1 MDLIVGESEPI
12 TKVKKLIKQ
21 VADTGLTVL
30 INGESGV
37 GKELVARS
45 LHDESNRRKKPFVKV
60 NCAALPGEL
69 LESELFGYEKG
80 AFTGANQPKPGKF
93 ELANDGTIFLDE
105 IGDMSPALQ
114 AKLLQVLQ
122 DGEFSRVGGVKDIKV
137 NTWIICATHHDLE
150 ADIQA
155 GQFRE
160 DLYYRI
166 NIIKIIVPPLRDRL
180 EDIPL
185 LIRHFL
191 SRYSGSLG
199 KKRRLL
205 SVSPE
210 LMRLFMQYNWPGNVR
225 ELENLIQKLIVTGD
239 EAPLIEELSRKVQG
253 PKQEKET
260 KSPWQPDEYLLDSV
274 IKDVKSEMSER
285 FPPLKEVK
293 KRAQA
298 KIEKVVIEEAL
309 RVTKGNRKQTA
320 KLLKIS
326 YKALLYKMKD
336 YGVDIDDF
344 TAGYNTISVSP
355 SEE

>member
-1 MDLIVGESEPI
+1 MELIIGESEPI
-12 TKVKKLIKQ
+12 IRVKKLISQ

-45 LHDESNRRKKPFVKV
+45 LHQESVRRDKPFVKV

-80 AFTGANQPKPGKF
+80 AFTGANQAKPGKF
-93 ELANDGTIFLDE
+93 ELADQGTIFLDE
-105 IGDMSPALQ
+105 IGDMSTALQ

-122 DGEFSRVGGVKDIKV
+122 DGEFSRVGGIKDIRV

-155 GQFRE
+155 GKFRE

-191 SRYSGSLG
+191 ARYSGSLG
-199 KKRRLL
+199 NKDHKV
-205 SVSPE
+205 SISPE
-210 LMRLFMQYNWPGNVR
+210 LMQLFMRYTWPGNVR

-239 EAPLIEELSRKVQG
+239 EAPLIEELNQKLKG
-253 PKQEKET
+253 PRQEKET

-274 IKDVKSEMSER
+274 IKDVKADMVRR

-293 KRAQA
+293 KKAQA
-298 KIEKVVIEEAL
+298 RIEKVVIEEAL
-309 RVTKGNRKQTA
+309 KATRGNRKQAA
-320 KLLKIS
+320 KLLQIS

-336 YGVDIDDF
+336 YKIDIEEF
-344 TAGYNTISVSP
+344 TSIGQTVRLSP
-355 SEE
+355 AEE

>member
-1 MDLIVGESEPI
+1 MELLIGESEPI
-12 TKVKKLIKQ
+12 TRVKKLISQ

-45 LHDESNRRKKPFVKV
+45 LHQESVRRDKPFVKV

-80 AFTGANQPKPGKF
+80 AFTGANQAKPGKF
-93 ELANDGTIFLDE
+93 ELADQGTIFLDE
-105 IGDMSPALQ
+105 IGDMSTALQ

-122 DGEFSRVGGVKDIKV
+122 DGEFSRVGGIKDIRV

-155 GQFRE
+155 GKFRE

-180 EDIPL
+180 EDIPV

-191 SRYSGSLG
+191 ARYSGSLG
-199 KKRRLL
+199 NKEHKV

-210 LMRLFMQYNWPGNVR
+210 LMRLFMRYTWPGNVR

-239 EAPLIEELSRKVQG
+239 EAPLIEELTQKLKG
-253 PKQEKET
+253 PRQEKET

-274 IKDVKSEMSER
+274 IKDVKGEMAER

-309 RVTKGNRKQTA
+309 KVTRGNRKQAA

-336 YGVDIDDF
+336 YKIDIDDF
-344 TAGYNTISVSP
+344 ITMGQTVRLTP
-355 SEE
+355 TEE